1 MAESKANYTRLP
13 SKSNN
18 FVETIRIISSKE
30 ESVAPERTY
39 AVFEEEGVP
48 YFFDKNAKKVLLDRQ
63 SFTWELF
70 DNVVMIVKVTSS
82 YLDSIQVGGIY
93 QVYDD
98 SLNDERYIIDD
109 NQDKVLFD
117 MNIFKCEVL

>member
-1 MAESKANYTRLP
+1 MAESKANYTKLP

-30 ESVAPERTY
+30 ESVVPERTY
-39 AVFEEEGVP
+39 AVFEEAGVP
-48 YFFDKNAKKVLLDRQ
+48 YVFDINARKTLLDSQ
-63 SFTWELF
+63 SFTWEVI
-70 DNVVMIVKVTSS
+70 DNIVMIVKVTSS

-93 QVYDD
+93 HVYDD

-117 MNIFKCEVL
+117 KNIFKCEVL